1 MGTVVGAVAS
11 GRVPI
16 GNAGGHGDRP
26 AQPVSLVLGAL
37 FVATGAY
44 LAAVFLVS
52 DARQFAD
59 PSWSATSRRA
69 PARRRSWPA
78 LAVAEIFALRS
89 DARFVYDGLT
99 SEALPLVLVRSCA
112 APAPW
117 CCSGGGAHAARPLAV
132 AAVVAVIW
140 GWGVAR
146 YPYLLPQT
154 LTIDE
159 GAGASETLT
168 AVLVV
173 FGMAVVIVLPA
184 LALLFTLDQRSLL
197 EEEGER

>member
-1 MGTVVGAVAS
+1 VAS

-16 GNAGGHGDRP
+16 GNAEGDAVTSWLNP
-26 AQPVSLVLGAL
+26 LSLVLGAL

-52 DARQFAD
+52 DARRFGDPDLVGYFAM
-59 PSWSATSRRA
+59 RA
-69 PARRRSWPA
+69 RAAAVVAGA
-78 LAVAEIFALRS
+78 LAVAGIFALRS

-99 SEALPLVLVRSCA
+99 SEALPLVLVSLLCGAGALVLLWRG
-112 APAPW
+112 APR
-117 CCSGGGAHAARPLAV
+117 GIRPLAV

-140 GWGVAR
+140 GWGVAQ

-184 LALLFTLDQRSLL
+184 LALLFSLDQRSLL